1 MRAVSWQLASFV
13 VLGAVLIGGF
23 AWYERSR
30 PPSQIV
36 ALVAALAAL
45 AVAGRVA
52 VAAIPNV
59 VATTDIV
66 IFSGYALGA
75 APGFVVGALAG
86 LISNFWLGQGPWTPW
101 QMAGWGLAGILGAV
115 LARATRRHAGRL
127 ELTLACG
134 LAGIAYGALLNFS
147 LMVSYGGEFTLD
159 RWLALEARAV
169 PFDLAHAIGNV
180 TLALVAGPAMV
191 RMLIRFRE
199 RFEFR
204 WRPDAPRRPAR
215 SGLAGAA
222 TVLLVVLVAVS
233 AAPRSASAARTTA
246 ASWLQRVE
254 NSDGGFAAAPGQES
268 NTQMTGWA
276 MLGLEAAGVNPLD
289 VTRAGRSPVDYLRRN
304 IADVRTPGD
313 LARTILALSG
323 AGVDV
328 HRFAGHDL
336 AAKLAGRR
344 RPDGSYQGWPN
355 STAFAVMALR
365 ASGSGSGLAHS
376 LTWLR
381 HVQGDD
387 GGWGAVPGAAGD
399 PDSTGAV
406 LQALGGGSRAARR
419 GGRFLRRSQQG
430 GGGWGLAA
438 TGPVNSQS
446 TAWAIQ
452 GLLAAGVNPT
462 SVKHGGNTGLDY
474 LAARQVG
481 DGHYRYS
488 SSSDQTPVWV
498 TGQVLAAA
506 ELKPFPLAAVPRA
519 PGSGAGGSG
528 GAVRSGAGGDRG
540 SANGASA
547 NGDGKGGAGA
557 GEGAAHPSLTRHSR
571 GERGQSSAGGPARSD
586 AKRSAEAT
594 PPPATAPGHPR
605 NASASTDPTGAT
617 DNGGGGSSPLVP
629 IAIALGAACLVV
641 GGAWWASHRFGSR

>member
-1 MRAVSWQLASFV
+1 MSWQLASFV

-45 AVAGRVA
+45 AVAGRVV

-101 QMAGWGLAGILGAV
+101 QMAGWGLAGMLGAV
-115 LARATRRHAGRL
+115 LARVTRRRAGRI

-134 LAGIAYGALLNFS
+134 FAGIAYGALLNFS

-159 RWLALEARAV
+159 RWLTLEARAV

-191 RMLIRFRE
+191 RMLMRFRE

-204 WRPDAPRRPAR
+204 WQPDPQRGPTRP
-215 SGLAGAA
+215 GLAGAA
-222 TVLLVVLVAVS
+222 TALLVVLVLVS
-233 AAPRSASAARTTA
+233 AAAPRSASAARA
-246 ASWLQRVE
+246 PAPAWLERGE
-254 NSDGGFAAAPGQES
+254 NADGGFPATPGQES

-276 MLGLEAAGVNPLD
+276 MLGLEAAGINPLD
-289 VTRAGRSPVDYLRRN
+289 VGRAGHSPVDYLRAN

-323 AGVDV
+323 AGVDA

-365 ASGSGSGLAHS
+365 ASSARAGIGRSLA
-376 LTWLR
+376 WLR
-381 HVQGDD
+381 RVQGDD
-387 GGWGAVPGAAGD
+387 GGWGAVRGAPGD

-406 LQALGGGSRAARR
+406 LQALGGGSRAAQ
-419 GGRFLRRSQQG
+419 GGVRFLRRSQQA

-438 TGPVNSQS
+438 SGPVNSQS

-452 GLLAAGVNPT
+452 GLLAAGVDPS
-462 SVKHGGNTGLDY
+462 SVRHGGHSGLDY
-474 LAARQVG
+474 LSGRRAS

-498 TGQVLAAA
+498 TGQALVAAQ
-506 ELKPFPLAAVPRA
+506 LKPFPLAVPRA
-519 PGSGAGGSG
+519 AGSNG
-528 GAVRSGAGGDRG
+528 
-540 SANGASA
+540 GASA
-547 NGDGKGGAGA
+547 GAGSSSGGSASGSGRGGAAGGRGGGAGA
-557 GEGAAHPSLTRHSR
+557 PPERFA
-571 GERGQSSAGGPARSD
+571 GERGKRKEGSSGGKSSEAGVRAGSG
-586 AKRSAEAT
+586 
-594 PPPATAPGHPR
+594 TAPTPKGSGAKQHP
-605 NASASTDPTGAT
+605 STNTAFAA
-617 DNGGGGSSPLVP
+617 NGDDRGSSPLVP
-629 IAIALGAACLVV
+629 IAIALGAGGLVL
-641 GGAWWASHRFGSR
+641 GGAWWASRRPRV

>member
-1 MRAVSWQLASFV
+1 VSWQLASFV

-45 AVAGRVA
+45 AVAGRVV

-66 IFSGYALGA
+66 IFAGYALGG

-115 LARATRRHAGRL
+115 LARATRRRAGRL

-134 LAGIAYGALLNFS
+134 FAGIAYGALLNFS
-147 LMVSYGGEFTLD
+147 LMVSYGGAFTLD

-169 PFDLAHAIGNV
+169 PFDLAHAIGNM

-191 RMLIRFRE
+191 RMLMRFRE

-204 WRPDAPRRPAR
+204 WQPVSPKRPTRP
-215 SGLAGAA
+215 GLAGAA
-222 TVLLVVLVAVS
+222 TALLLVLVAIAVS
-233 AAPRSASAARTTA
+233 APRPASAGVPPA
-246 ASWLQRVE
+246 AWLERAE
-254 NSDGGFAAAPGQES
+254 NSDGGFPATPGQES

-276 MLGLEAAGVNPLD
+276 MLGLEAAGINPLD
-289 VTRAGRSPVDYLRRN
+289 VGRAGHSPVDFLRSN

-323 AGVDV
+323 AGVNA

-336 AAKLAGRR
+336 AARLADRR

-365 ASGSGSGLAHS
+365 ATGSDAGIPRSLA
-376 LTWLR
+376 WLR
-381 HVQGDD
+381 RVQGDD
-387 GGWGAVPGAAGD
+387 GGWGAVPGAPGD

-406 LQALGGGSRAARR
+406 LQALGGGSRAAR
-419 GGRFLRRSQQG
+419 GGARFLRRSQQA

-438 TGPVNSQS
+438 SGPVNSQS

-452 GLLAAGVNPT
+452 GLLAAGFNP
-462 SVKHGGNTGLDY
+462 SAVKHGGHSGLDY
-474 LAARQVG
+474 LSARRAS

-498 TGQVLAAA
+498 TGQVLVAA

-519 PGSGAGGSG
+519 AGLASGKSG
-528 GAVRSGAGGDRG
+528 GAAGSSASGGDGGGGGGGTAGGGKGGGAAPSERFAPERAKRHGDRQGGGSSEWRVRRG
-540 SANGASA
+540 SATAPTSASGSQRPSA
-547 NGDGKGGAGA
+547 NTAFAADQGDGGG
-557 GEGAAHPSLTRHSR
+557 T
-571 GERGQSSAGGPARSD
+571 
-586 AKRSAEAT
+586 
-594 PPPATAPGHPR
+594 
-605 NASASTDPTGAT
+605 
-617 DNGGGGSSPLVP
+617 SPLVP
-629 IAIALGAACLVV
+629 IAIALGAGGLVL
-641 GGAWWASHRFGSR
+641 GGAWWANRRFRA

>member
-1 MRAVSWQLASFV
+1 MSWQLASFV

-45 AVAGRVA
+45 AVAGRVV

-66 IFSGYALGA
+66 IFSGYALGG

-115 LARATRRHAGRL
+115 LARATRRRAGRL

-134 LAGIAYGALLNFS
+134 FAGIAYGALLNFS

-159 RWLALEARAV
+159 RWLTLEARAV
-169 PFDLAHAIGNV
+169 PFDLAHAIGNM

-191 RMLIRFRE
+191 RMLMRFRE

-204 WRPDAPRRPAR
+204 WQPVSSKRPTRP
-215 SGLAGAA
+215 GLAGAA
-222 TVLLVVLVAVS
+222 TALLLALVAVAVS
-233 AAPRSASAARTTA
+233 APRPASAGMAPA
-246 ASWLQRVE
+246 AWLERVE
-254 NSDGGFAAAPGQES
+254 NADGGFPATPGQES

-276 MLGLEAAGVNPLD
+276 MLGLEAVGTNPLD
-289 VTRAGRSPVDYLRRN
+289 VGRAGHSPVDFLRAN

-323 AGVDV
+323 AGVDA

-336 AAKLAGRR
+336 AARLAGRR

-365 ASGSGSGLAHS
+365 ATGSGSGIPRSLA
-376 LTWLR
+376 WLR
-381 HVQGDD
+381 RVQGDD
-387 GGWGAVPGAAGD
+387 GGWGAVPGAPGD

-406 LQALGGGSRAARR
+406 LQALGGGSRAAR
-419 GGRFLRRSQQG
+419 GGVRFLRRSQQS

-438 TGPVNSQS
+438 SGPVNSQS

-452 GLLAAGVNPT
+452 GLLAAGVNPS
-462 SVKHGGNTGLDY
+462 SVKHGSHSGLDY
-474 LAARQVG
+474 LSARRASN
-481 DGHYRYS
+481 GHYRYS

-498 TGQVLAAA
+498 TGQVLVAAQ
-506 ELKPFPLAAVPRA
+506 LKPFPLAAVPRA
-519 PGSGAGGSG
+519 TGSSSGGSG
-528 GAVRSGAGGDRG
+528 HA
-540 SANGASA
+540 GASGSGGYGPA
-547 NGDGKGGAGA
+547 AGGKGGAGT
-557 GEGAAHPSLTRHSR
+557 GKGAAHPSLTRHSR
-571 GERGQSSAGGPARSD
+571 QGHGKVSADGSARSG
-586 AKRSAEAT
+586 AKRSAGAT
-594 PPPATAPGHPR
+594 PPPATAPGHPQ
-605 NASASTDPTGAT
+605 NASATTNTANTSQ
-617 DNGGGGSSPLVP
+617 NGEGGTNSPMVP
-629 IAIALGAACLVV
+629 IAIALGAGGLVL
-641 GGAWWASHRFGSR
+641 GGGWWANRRFHA

>member
-1 MRAVSWQLASFV
+1 MSWQLASFV
-13 VLGAVLIGGF
+13 VLAAVLIGGF

-45 AVAGRVA
+45 AVAGRVV

-66 IFSGYALGA
+66 IFAGYALGG

-115 LARATRRHAGRL
+115 LARATRRRAGRL

-134 LAGIAYGALLNFS
+134 FAGIAYGALLNFS
-147 LMVSYGGEFTLD
+147 LMVSYGGAFTLD

-169 PFDLAHAIGNV
+169 PFDLAHAIGNI

-191 RMLIRFRE
+191 RMLMRFRE

-204 WRPDAPRRPAR
+204 WQPVSAKRPTRP
-215 SGLAGAA
+215 GLAGVA
-222 TVLLVVLVAVS
+222 TALLLALVAVAVS
-233 AAPRSASAARTTA
+233 APPPASASGAP
-246 ASWLQRVE
+246 ASWLERAE
-254 NSDGGFAAAPGQES
+254 NADGGFPATPGQES

-276 MLGLEAAGVNPLD
+276 MLGLEAAGINPLD
-289 VTRAGRSPVDYLRRN
+289 VGRAGHSPVAYLRAN

-313 LARTILALSG
+313 LARTILALRG
-323 AGVDV
+323 AGVDAN
-328 HRFAGHDL
+328 RFAGHDL
-336 AAKLAGRR
+336 AARLAGRR

-365 ASGSGSGLAHS
+365 ATGSGAGIPRSLA
-376 LTWLR
+376 WLR
-381 HVQGDD
+381 RVQGDD

-406 LQALGGGSRAARR
+406 LQALGGGSRAAR
-419 GGRFLRRSQQG
+419 GGVRFLRRSQQA

-438 TGPVNSQS
+438 SGPVNSQS

-452 GLLAAGVNPT
+452 GLLAAGVNPS
-462 SVKHGGNTGLDY
+462 SVKHGGHSGLDY
-474 LAARQVG
+474 LSARRAS
-481 DGHYRYS
+481 DRHYRYS
-488 SSSDQTPVWV
+488 ASSNQTPVWV
-498 TGQVLAAA
+498 TGQVLVAAR
-506 ELKPFPLAAVPRA
+506 LKPFPLAPVPRA
-519 PGSGAGGSG
+519 AGSGAGGSG
-528 GAVRSGAGGDRG
+528 GAAGSGGSGDGGRNGGG
-540 SANGASA
+540 SAIG
-547 NGDGKGGAGA
+547 GREGGGAA
-557 GEGAAHPSLTRHSR
+557 PSKRFAP
-571 GERGQSSAGGPARSD
+571 ER
-586 AKRSAEAT
+586 AKRRGGSEGGKSSEWRVRKGS
-594 PPPATAPGHPR
+594 ATAP
-605 NASASTDPTGAT
+605 TPTGNGSKQQPSTNTAFAANQG
-617 DNGGGGSSPLVP
+617 DGGGTSPLVP
-629 IAIALGAACLVV
+629 IAIALGAGGLVV
-641 GGAWWASHRFGSR
+641 GGGWWANRRFRA

>member
-1 MRAVSWQLASFV
+1 VSWQLASFV

-45 AVAGRVA
+45 AVAGRVV

-66 IFSGYALGA
+66 IFAGYALGG

-115 LARATRRHAGRL
+115 LARATRRRAGRL

-134 LAGIAYGALLNFS
+134 FAGIAYGALLNFS

-159 RWLALEARAV
+159 RWLTLEARAV
-169 PFDLAHAIGNV
+169 PFDLAHALGNV
-180 TLALVAGPAMV
+180 TLALDAGPAMV
-191 RMLIRFRE
+191 RMLMRFRE

-204 WRPDAPRRPAR
+204 WKPDPHRGPTRP
-215 SGLAGAA
+215 GLAGAA
-222 TVLLVVLVAVS
+222 TALLVVLVFISAVP
-233 AAPRSASAARTTA
+233 ARPASAARSPA
-246 ASWLQRVE
+246 PAWLERTE
-254 NSDGGFAAAPGQES
+254 NSDGGFPATPGQES

-276 MLGLEAAGVNPLD
+276 MLGLEAAGINPLD
-289 VTRAGRSPVDYLRRN
+289 VGRAGHSPVAYLRAN

-336 AAKLAGRR
+336 AAKLADRR

-365 ASGSGSGLAHS
+365 ATGSSAGIPRSLA
-376 LTWLR
+376 WLR
-381 HVQGDD
+381 RVQGDD
-387 GGWGAVPGAAGD
+387 GGWGAVPGAPGD

-406 LQALGGGSRAARR
+406 LQALGGGSRAAR
-419 GGRFLRRSQQG
+419 GGVRFLRRSQQA

-438 TGPVNSQS
+438 SGPVNSQS

-452 GLLAAGVNPT
+452 GLLAAGVDPS
-462 SVKHGGNTGLDY
+462 SVRHGGHTGLDY
-474 LAARQVG
+474 RSARRVSN
-481 DGHYRYS
+481 GHYRYS
-488 SSSDQTPVWV
+488 ASSDQTPVWV
-498 TGQVLAAA
+498 TGQVLVAAQ
-506 ELKPFPLAAVPRA
+506 LKPFPLAPVPRA
-519 PGSGAGGSG
+519 SGSGTGGSG
-528 GAVRSGAGGDRG
+528 GAGRSGG
-540 SANGASA
+540 SGNGASA
-547 NGDGKGGAGA
+547 NGNGKGGA
-557 GEGAAHPSLTRHSR
+557 AAPPKRFA
-571 GERGQSSAGGPARSD
+571 GERGTRSGRSSGKSSEAGVREGSGTANSPRSGSGAAPPPKGSG
-586 AKRSAEAT
+586 AKQRSAT
-594 PPPATAPGHPR
+594 NTAFAADQG
-605 NASASTDPTGAT
+605 D
-617 DNGGGGSSPLVP
+617 GGGGGTSPLVP
-629 IAIALGAACLVV
+629 IAIALGAGGLVV
-641 GGAWWASHRFGSR
+641 GGAWWAARRFN

>member
-1 MRAVSWQLASFV
+1 MGVSWQLASFV

-45 AVAGRVA
+45 AVAGRVV

-66 IFSGYALGA
+66 IFTGYALGG

-115 LARATRRHAGRL
+115 LARATRRRAGRL

-134 LAGIAYGALLNFS
+134 FAGIAYGALLNFS
-147 LMVSYGGEFTLD
+147 LMVSYGGAFTLD
-159 RWLALEARAV
+159 RWLALEVRAV
-169 PFDLAHAIGNV
+169 PFDLAHAIGNM
-180 TLALVAGPAMV
+180 TLALVGGPAMV
-191 RMLIRFRE
+191 RMLMRFRE

-204 WRPDAPRRPAR
+204 WQPVSPKRPTRP
-215 SGLAGAA
+215 GLAGVA
-222 TVLLVVLVAVS
+222 TALLLALVAVAVS
-233 AAPRSASAARTTA
+233 TPRPASAGVAPA
-246 ASWLQRVE
+246 AWLERAE
-254 NSDGGFAAAPGQES
+254 NADGGFPATPGQES

-276 MLGLEAAGVNPLD
+276 MLGLEAAGINPLD
-289 VTRAGRSPVDYLRRN
+289 VGRAGHSPVDFLRAN

-323 AGVDV
+323 AGVDA

-336 AAKLAGRR
+336 AARLAGRR

-365 ASGSGSGLAHS
+365 ATGSGAGIHRSLA
-376 LTWLR
+376 WLR
-381 HVQGDD
+381 RVQGDD
-387 GGWGAVPGAAGD
+387 GGWGAVPGAPGD

-406 LQALGGGSRAARR
+406 LQALGGGSRAASD
-419 GGRFLRRSQQG
+419 GARFLRRSQQS

-438 TGPVNSQS
+438 SGPVNSQS
-446 TAWAIQ
+446 TAWATQ
-452 GLLAAGVNPT
+452 GLLAAGVNP
-462 SVKHGGNTGLDY
+462 SLVKQGGHSGLDY
-474 LAARQVG
+474 LSARRAS

-488 SSSDQTPVWV
+488 ASSNQTPIWV
-498 TGQVLAAA
+498 TGQVLVAD

-519 PGSGAGGSG
+519 AGPNGGGSSGAGSSG
-528 GAVRSGAGGDRG
+528 GGSTSGTGVGGAAGGR
-540 SANGASA
+540 
-547 NGDGKGGAGA
+547 
-557 GEGAAHPSLTRHSR
+557 
-571 GERGQSSAGGPARSD
+571 
-586 AKRSAEAT
+586 
-594 PPPATAPGHPR
+594 
-605 NASASTDPTGAT
+605 
-617 DNGGGGSSPLVP
+617 NGGGAARSERFAPGRAKRKENSSGDKSSEWRVRNGSATVPSPKSGGSEQRPSTTTAFAANQGDGGGGTSPLVP
-629 IAIALGAACLVV
+629 IAIALGAGGLVL
-641 GGAWWASHRFGSR
+641 GGAWWANRRFRA

>member
-1 MRAVSWQLASFV
+1 VSWQLASFV

-45 AVAGRVA
+45 AVAGRVV

-101 QMAGWGLAGILGAV
+101 QMAGWGLAGMLGAV
-115 LARATRRHAGRL
+115 LALVTRRRAGRI

-134 LAGIAYGALLNFS
+134 FAGIAYGALLNFS

-159 RWLALEARAV
+159 RWLTLEARAV

-191 RMLIRFRE
+191 RMLMRFRE

-204 WRPDAPRRPAR
+204 WQPDPQRRPTR
-215 SGLAGAA
+215 PGLAGAA
-222 TVLLVVLVAVS
+222 TALLVVLVLVS
-233 AAPRSASAARTTA
+233 AATPRPASAARSPA
-246 ASWLQRVE
+246 AAWLERAE
-254 NSDGGFAAAPGQES
+254 NVDGGFPATPGQQS

-276 MLGLEAAGVNPLD
+276 MLGLEAAGINPLD
-289 VTRAGRSPVDYLRRN
+289 VRPAGHSPVDYLRAN

-313 LARTILALSG
+313 LARTILALRG
-323 AGVDV
+323 AGVDA

-336 AAKLAGRR
+336 ATKLAGRR

-355 STAFAVMALR
+355 STAFAMMALR
-365 ASGSGSGLAHS
+365 AAGSGAGIPRSLA
-376 LTWLR
+376 WLR
-381 HVQGDD
+381 GVQGDD
-387 GGWGAVPGAAGD
+387 GGWGAVPGAPGD
-399 PDSTGAV
+399 PDSTAAV
-406 LQALGGGSRAARR
+406 LQALGGGSRAAR
-419 GGRFLRRSQQG
+419 GGVGFLRRSQQA

-438 TGPVNSQS
+438 SGPVNSQS

-452 GLLAAGVNPT
+452 GLLAAGVNPS
-462 SVKHGGNTGLDY
+462 SVKHGGHSGLDY
-474 LAARQVG
+474 LSARRAS

-488 SSSDQTPVWV
+488 ASSNQTPVWV
-498 TGQVLAAA
+498 TGQGLVAA

-519 PGSGAGGSG
+519 AGSGVGSRSG
-528 GAVRSGAGGDRG
+528 G
-540 SANGASA
+540 GASA
-547 NGDGKGGAGA
+547 NGTGGGAAGA
-557 GEGAAHPSLTRHSR
+557 PPERFA
-571 GERGQSSAGGPARSD
+571 GERGKRKKGSSGGKSSEAGVREGSGA
-586 AKRSAEAT
+586 ANT
-594 PPPATAPGHPR
+594 PGSGSATAP
-605 NASASTDPTGAT
+605 TPTGTGSKQRPAT
-617 DNGGGGSSPLVP
+617 NTAFAADQGDGGGGTSPLVP
-629 IAIALGAACLVV
+629 IAIALGAGGLVL
-641 GGAWWASHRFGSR
+641 GGTWWVNRRFVR